1 MLTPLLFALTAV
13 IPQAPACPD
22 TSDVLRFVSRF
33 LAKLPAAE
41 HIQRGAFVVACR
53 DRPVYAVG
61 YGTTQS
67 GAPVDVNRTLFRAAS
82 NSKLITATA
91 AMQLAAAGR
100 WTLGDDVNR
109 HLPADARLDDDTAA
123 R

>member
-1 MLTPLLFALTAV
+1 M
-13 IPQAPACPD
+13 
-22 TSDVLRFVSRF
+22 
-33 LAKLPAAE
+33 
-41 HIQRGAFVVACR
+41 
-53 DRPVYAVG
+53 YAIG

-100 WTLGDDVNR
+100 WKLGDDVNR
-109 HLPADARLDDDTAA
+109 YLPAAARLDDGYGRQVTIADLLTHTAGFEDKFA
-123 R
+123 GTIVVMA